1 MLGKAMPTDSG
12 HEDSGE
18 SNQQSEKTP
27 KGKGF
32 LGILVFL
39 IAVVGVVLIVVS
51 GQDPSI
57 PQIKGYGGNQNP
69 FVGIPNFAIGV
80 LGLFETFMYL
90 ITGGIL
96 LVVALVV
103 ALIINRTG
111 RTSPRALRTEAH
123 IVESDQISYR
133 WTAFY
138 QGYLL
143 LAALSGLIAL
153 QWGLTGMAIAKI
165 ALFVFA
171 FYSLKIPNETWTR
184 NFHIAING
192 VAAIMLLV
200 VFTGTYR
207 YFSIQPL
214 NFLLWLPVP
223 NFHIVLPFAGGVV
236 QLLTAALAATWCYF
250 WVQLDR
256 YR

>member
-1 MLGKAMPTDSG
+1 MPTDSG

-51 GQDPSI
+51 GQDPSV

-69 FVGIPNFAIGV
+69 FVGIPNLGIGV

-90 ITGGIL
+90 IAGGIL

-103 ALIINRTG
+103 TLV
-111 RTSPRALRTEAH
+111 LRIVRRKSQRPPLAEAG
-123 IVESDQISYR
+123 IVESDQNVYR

-143 LAALSGLIAL
+143 LAILSGLITL
-153 QWGLTGMAIAKI
+153 RWGLTGMAIAKI
-165 ALFVFA
+165 ALFVLA
-171 FYSLKIPNETWTR
+171 FYSLRIPNKTWTR

-192 VAAIMLLV
+192 VAAIMLVV

-223 NFHIVLPFAGGVV
+223 NLHTVLPFAGGVV

>member
-1 MLGKAMPTDSG
+1 MSTDSG
-12 HEDSGE
+12 NEDSDE
-18 SNQQSEKTP
+18 SGQQSEKAS

-32 LGILVFL
+32 LGIFVFL
-39 IAVVGVVLIVVS
+39 IAVGGVVLIIMS

-57 PQIKGYGGNQNP
+57 PQIEGYGGNQNP
-69 FVGIPNFAIGV
+69 FVGITNVAIGFF
-80 LGLFETFMYL
+80 GIFEMIL
-90 ITGGIL
+90 LLLAGGAL

-103 ALIINRTG
+103 ALVLRIVR
-111 RTSPRALRTEAH
+111 RKSQRPPRAEAG
-123 IVESDQISYR
+123 IVESDQNVYR

-138 QGYLL
+138 QGYLI
-143 LAALSGLIAL
+143 LAILSGLITL
-153 QWGLTGMAIAKI
+153 RWGLTGMAIAKI
-165 ALFVFA
+165 ALFVLA
-171 FYSLKIPNETWTR
+171 FYSLRIPNKTWTR

-223 NFHIVLPFAGGVV
+223 NFNMVLPFADGIV

-256 YR
+256 CR